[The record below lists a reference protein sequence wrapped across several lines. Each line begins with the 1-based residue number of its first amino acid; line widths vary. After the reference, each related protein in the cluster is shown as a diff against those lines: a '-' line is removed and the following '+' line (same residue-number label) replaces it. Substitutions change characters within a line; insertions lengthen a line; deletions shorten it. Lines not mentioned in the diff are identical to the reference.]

1 MSKVSVV
8 GPGTG
13 EVIALGPTQLRILEI
28 GETTSHRLGI
38 AEITIAP
45 HADGPPQHRHAE
57 HDEGFYVV
65 SGAARFTVGESSY
78 EAPAGTWV
86 TVPPGAPH
94 TFANPGDE
102 PAVLLN
108 TFTPDLYVHYFRD
121 VRDLL
126 ASGQAP
132 TPEAI
137 ISVMARYATV
147 PAMDY
152 AAEPEPAPAPAQTAA
167 AGQSASAGQP
177 AAAGQPGAA
186 SVTAG
191 TKVVTVDDI
200 GAVAVSF
207 TERGSGPA
215 CLLLHGGAGP
225 LSVAA
230 FADQLAAALPVR
242 VITPVHPG
250 FQGTDR
256 PEGLDT
262 PAGLARVY
270 AGLLDGLD
278 LADVTVIGNSIGG
291 WIAAELA
298 LSGSPRIGRVILV
311 DAVGIDVPEHPVA
324 DFFSLTLSQV
334 ADYSYHDP
342 DKFRIDPSSMSPQQ
356 QAVMAGNRQALASY
370 SATGMTDPDLEAR
383 LGKVGVP
390 VLVLWGDSDRIVDPD
405 YGRAFAAA
413 IPGARFQLLPAS
425 GHVPQLETPEALLA
439 AITAFTDALA

>member
-13 EVIALGPTQLRILEI
+13 EVIALGPTQLRILEG

-38 AEITIAP
+38 AEITIPP
-45 HADGPPQHRHAE
+45 HTDGPPQHRHAE

-121 VRDLL
+121 VGDLL
-126 ASGQAP
+126 AGGQAP
-132 TPEAI
+132 TAEAI

-147 PAMDY
+147 PATDY
-152 AAEPEPAPAPAQTAA
+152 ASAAEPA
-167 AGQSASAGQP
+167 
-177 AAAGQPGAA
+177 AAAGQPAPVA
-186 SVTAG
+186 VTAG
-191 TKVVTVDDI
+191 TRTVTVDGV
-200 GAVAVSF
+200 GAVPVSF
-207 TERGSGPA
+207 TERGSGPTY
-215 CLLLHGGAGP
+215 LLLHGGAGP

-230 FADQLAAALPVR
+230 FADQLAAARPAR

-250 FQGTDR
+250 FQRTDR
-256 PEGLDT
+256 PEGLST
-262 PAGLARVY
+262 PAGLARLY
-270 AGLLDGLD
+270 AGLLDELD
-278 LADVTVIGNSIGG
+278 VADVTVIGNSVGG

-298 LSGSPRIGRVILV
+298 LSGSPRVGRVILV

-324 DFFSLTLSQV
+324 DFFALTLSQV

-342 DKFRIDPSSMSPQQ
+342 DKFRIDPSAMSPQQ

-370 SATGMTDPDLEAR
+370 SAAGMTDPGLEVR
-383 LGKVGVP
+383 LGKVAVP
-390 VLVLWGDSDRIVDPD
+390 VLVLWGDSDRIVDPG

-413 IPGARFQLLPAS
+413 IPGARFQLLPAT
-425 GHVPQLETPEALLA
+425 GHVPQLETPEALLT